1 MGESSGGSGTDSS
14 TSDPDEVSGES
25 PVEADP
31 VLPQQL
37 RGTWERQGYGEIY
50 VIGERDASTFIVTQ
64 QSCVSAPD
72 VGPDVAPEQFSMIQ
86 TQALPDD
93 ALSVLFPGAAFPL
106 VLNRL
111 EQLPERCSVAA
122 DESAEGMF
130 QLLWDNFN
138 EYYAFFELR
147 GVDWAE
153 RFEAVQPQLA
163 TVADDDA
170 ALFDVFMELL
180 SPLDDGHVFIFN
192 DEQGFSPGVERGLLA
207 RLEMAFEAQ
216 SEVDDFDIFVQ
227 EAGNQLES
235 TLISYIDVDSLN
247 GEGQLTWGTIEE
259 TTGYIFISGMEGFTE
274 DGSASEE
281 VAAASA
287 AFDMALSELSETTQL
302 ILDVRLNGGGFDG
315 VGLALASRFNGTAA
329 PVLSKSARSSDGF
342 QSQSVEAVLGSV
354 DAPWT
359 KPVVLLTSRDTASA
373 AEIFTIAMRGLPNVT
388 VMGENTQGIL
398 SDILVKFLPNGL
410 VYGLSNEVYLDVDGV
425 SFESVGVPPDVA
437 VNPFDLEGYA
447 QGRDEA
453 IERALLGGGT

>member
-1 MGESSGGSGTDSS
+1 VSRRGSEQG
-14 TSDPDEVSGES
+14 P
-25 PVEADP
+25 EAEEP
-31 VLPQQL
+31 VLPLEL
-37 RGTWERQGYGEIY
+37 RGTWERRGYGEIM
-50 VIGERDASTFIVTQ
+50 VIGERDASTFLITQ
-64 QSCVSAPD
+64 QSCVSAGD
-72 VGPDVAPEQFSMIQ
+72 LGPDLRSEQFSMIQ

-93 ALSVLFPGAAFPL
+93 ALSVSLPGDSFPII
-106 VLNRL
+106 LNRI
-111 EQLPERCSVAA
+111 EQLPERCSVAP

-192 DEQGFSPGVERGLLA
+192 EEQGFSPGVEKGLLA

-216 SEVDDFDIFVQ
+216 SEEGDFDVFVQ
-227 EAGNQLES
+227 ETGEQLET
-235 TLISYIDVDSLN
+235 TLISYLDVDSVN
-247 GEGQLTWGTIEE
+247 AEGTLTWGTIEE
-259 TTGYIFISGMEGFTE
+259 NTGYIFISGMEGFTE
-274 DGSASEE
+274 DDIASEE
-281 VAAASA
+281 NAAAGA
-287 AFDMALSELSETTQL
+287 AIDLALSELAETQRL
-302 ILDVRLNGGGFDG
+302 ILDVRLNGGGFDS
-315 VGLALASRFNGTAA
+315 VSLAIASRFNTISA
-329 PVLSKSARSSDGF
+329 PVLSKSARSSGGS
-342 QSQSVEAVLGSV
+342 QSQSVEAILDSV

-398 SDILVKFLPNGL
+398 SDILVKLLPNGL
-410 VYGLSNEVYLDVDGV
+410 VYGLSNEVYLDVDGI
-425 SFESVGVPPDVA
+425 SHESVGVPPDVA
-437 VNPFDLEGYA
+437 VNPFDLEGFA

-453 IERALLGGGT
+453 LERALIGEGT